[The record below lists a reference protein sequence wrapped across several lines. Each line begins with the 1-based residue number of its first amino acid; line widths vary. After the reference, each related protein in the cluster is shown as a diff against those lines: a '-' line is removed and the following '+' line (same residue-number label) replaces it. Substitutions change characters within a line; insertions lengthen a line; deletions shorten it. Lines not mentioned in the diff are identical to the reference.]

1 MTSQIITNVQ
11 NIKQLMYIPF
21 ALIIT
26 SIILIGITIKTTNQ
40 NALSALLGGYSG
52 LFIGLLFVMILKL
65 LFLNAKYIDMI
76 PIIMFMILIGLLIY
90 LISTYF
96 DRIISG
102 NVSSYYLTYSYISYA
117 LLILQLGVIFIDI
130 FKTNLFSGDKV
141 AKLSTST
148 SSMMFWLFYILN
160 FAAVII
166 INVVL
171 YFYSTQ
177 G

>member
-90 LISTYF
+90 LIST
-96 DRIISG
+96 
-102 NVSSYYLTYSYISYA
+102 
-117 LLILQLGVIFIDI
+117 
-130 FKTNLFSGDKV
+130 
-141 AKLSTST
+141 
-148 SSMMFWLFYILN
+148 
-160 FAAVII
+160 
-166 INVVL
+166 
-171 YFYSTQ
+171 
-177 G
+177 